1 MPILEE
7 VKSVVQ
13 GMFGKKPDDKLGK
26 SVDQMKDED
35 FIKEVDEVYKYNTQK
50 YIYERQWYLNL
61 SFLLGQ
67 QWVRWSNRLK
77 KLYEPKVPE
86 WRVRHVSNDIM
97 PAFRKKIAKLNK
109 NRPTL
114 FISAGQEGP
123 EGETEAR
130 EANKLVEFW
139 WSSPVIQM
147 ENELNEWKQYAL
159 SCGTGFLKPYFDPTI
174 GTERSK
180 TNDDGEQINWKDGE
194 VQLEA
199 CSPFEIIFDPPD
211 ARKWKDL
218 RAIMHYK
225 IRTLEYIQARYPE
238 HGGEVVAEKET
249 SIASSFWQK
258 VQGMVGSGDE
268 GGMATTEKSEKS
280 AIVKEL
286 WIYPCARFPK
296 GQKIVVANKILL
308 EKMDLPY
315 VWLGTEEPFV
325 GLVPLYDI
333 KIPGRIWGRS
343 NIEDEIP
350 IQQAKNELISH
361 VRESERLCSKP
372 KFLKPTGCGVDNIT
386 SEPGEN
392 VEWDPTTT
400 QGAKPEWMV
409 PPPIPNYVINGLG
422 EIYQRDFMNISS
434 QHEISRGS
442 VPPGVSSG
450 VAINYL
456 QEQDDTVIGD
466 VVRQYERA
474 LEIVGNM
481 MLSIATQNYLENRK
495 LQIVGKNG
503 GVSSF
508 EYKVAKKDEQGNVI
522 EKGTIPNE
530 ARVVVEAGSSL
541 PRTQAAKQAFILD
554 LYKIG
559 ILGPKGDKATN
570 KRAIKLL
577 EMGNIGEMYEEEA
590 ADRSQAEVE
599 NEGMKNGQTFQVYP
613 YQDQEVH
620 LQTHET
626 FMKSPEYMELPENM
640 RNLFEQH
647 RITHQNLLVPAGM
660 PPEAG
665 GAPA

>member
-7 VKSVVQ
+7 TKNIVQ
-13 GMFGKKPDDKLGK
+13 GMFGKKDDKLGK
-26 SVDQMKDED
+26 SVADMKDED
-35 FIKEVDEVYKYNTQK
+35 FIKEVEDVYKFNAQK
-50 YIYERQWYLNL
+50 YVYERQWYLNL

-67 QWVRWSNRLK
+67 QWVRWSNRLR

-97 PAFRKKIAKLNK
+97 PAFRKKLAKLNR

-114 FISAGQEGP
+114 FISSGQEGP
-123 EGETEAR
+123 EGETEAK

-159 SCGTGFLKPYFDPTI
+159 SCGTGFLKPHFDPTI

-180 TNDDGEQINWKDGE
+180 TNDAGEEISWRDGEL
-194 VQLEA
+194 QLEA

-218 RAIMHYK
+218 RGVMHHK

-238 HGGEVVAEKET
+238 HGGEVNAEKEI

-268 GGMATTEKSEKS
+268 GGMATQEKAEKS

-286 WIYPCARFPK
+286 CIWPCARFPK
-296 GQKIVVANKILL
+296 GQKIVVANKVLL
-308 EKMDLPY
+308 QKGDLPY

-325 GLVPLYDI
+325 PLVPLYDI
-333 KIPGRIWGRS
+333 KPPGRIWGRA

-350 IQQAKNELISH
+350 LQQAKNELISH

-372 KFLKPTGCGVDNIT
+372 KFLKPTGSGVDNIT

-392 VEWDPTTT
+392 VEWDPT
-400 QGAKPEWMV
+400 QSGGHEPKWMT

-422 EIYQRDFMNISS
+422 EIYQRDFMNITS
-434 QHEISRGS
+434 QHEVSKGQI
-442 VPPGVSSG
+442 PPGVSAG
-450 VAINYL
+450 IAINYL
-456 QEQDDTVIGD
+456 QESDDTIIGD

-474 LEIVGNM
+474 LEIAGNM
-481 MLSIATQNYLENRK
+481 MLSIAAQNYLEDRK

-503 GVSSF
+503 EVGSF
-508 EYKVAKKDEQGNVI
+508 EYKTEKKDESGKVI
-522 EKGTIPNE
+522 QKGTIPKE

-541 PRTQAAKQAFILD
+541 PRTLAAKQAFILD
-554 LYKIG
+554 LYKLG

-570 KRAIKLL
+570 KRAIKML
-577 EMGNIGEMYEEEA
+577 EIGNINEMYEEEA
-590 ADRSQAEVE
+590 ADRTQAEIE
-599 NEGMKNGQTFQVYP
+599 NNGMKNGESHQVYP
-613 YQDQEVH
+613 YQDHEVH
-620 LQTHET
+620 LEAHER
-626 FMKSPEYMELPENM
+626 FMKSPEYMKLPDDVKM
-640 RNLFEQH
+640 LFDGH
-647 RITHQNLLVPAGM
+647 RRVHQDFLAPPVAPGGPPA
-660 PPEAG
+660 
-665 GAPA
+665 